1 MISDL
6 KIARIIKSRL
16 PVFGIIQ
23 NGTNRKE
30 ANRMINSNIANTESA
45 VDYIEAHLTE
55 KIDLDIVANAVHYSK
70 HHLCHMFS
78 NTIGL
83 TIHEYIQRRKLT
95 EAAKLLVFSDKPI
108 LDIALIAG
116 YESQQAFTNTF
127 TAMYKQPPSKYRDY
141 EKFYPLQVKFEF
153 RGGYDML
160 SKEENIQWN
169 IDYASEGDIPCW
181 MALVRL
187 VIDGFPYL
195 QEDEYIQV
203 LKQRIRTRQ
212 ALILKDNEI
221 AIGAMLFS
229 CETGSIDF
237 MGTHPLYRKKGIPK
251 AFLEKVMGELLT
263 GKNISIT
270 TYREGDKA
278 DTGQRRAIMD
288 LGFAEAELMVEFGY
302 PTQRFI
308 LPKEKTNE

>member
-1 MISDL
+1 MLNNSL
-6 KIARIIKSRL
+6 K
-16 PVFGIIQ
+16 
-23 NGTNRKE
+23 
-30 ANRMINSNIANTESA
+30 NTALA
-45 VDYIEAHLTE
+45 VEYIEAHLTE
-55 KIDLDIVANAVHYSK
+55 KIDLAIVANAVHYSK
-70 HHLCHMFS
+70 NHLHRMFT

-83 TIHEYIQRRKLT
+83 TIHDYVLRRKLT

-116 YESQQAFTNTF
+116 YESQQAFTNIF
-127 TAMYKQPPSKYRDY
+127 TAMYKQPPNKYRDN
-141 EKFYPLQVKFEF
+141 EKFYPLQSKFEF
-153 RGGYDML
+153 EGGYNML
-160 SKEENIQWN
+160 NNEENFQWD
-169 IDYASEGDIPCW
+169 IDYASERDIPCW

-187 VIDGFPYL
+187 VIDGFPHL
-195 QEDEYIQV
+195 HEDEYIQV

-229 CETGSIDF
+229 YKTGSIDF

-251 AFLEKVMGELLT
+251 AFLDKVMGELLK
-263 GKNISIT
+263 GKDISIT

-278 DTGQRRAIMD
+278 DTGHRKAIMD
-288 LGFAEAELMVEFGY
+288 LGFAEAELLVEFGY

-308 LPKEKTNE
+308 LPQEKTHE